1 MIIRVREGT
10 ESMHQI
16 RGRLTLAFKLNPE
29 ALQALNVYVYLKSA
43 HSSSFSTLPY
53 ELIID
58 TCTGISLCPP

>member
-43 HSSSFSTLPY
+43 HSSSFSK
-53 ELIID
+53 I
-58 TCTGISLCPP
+58 